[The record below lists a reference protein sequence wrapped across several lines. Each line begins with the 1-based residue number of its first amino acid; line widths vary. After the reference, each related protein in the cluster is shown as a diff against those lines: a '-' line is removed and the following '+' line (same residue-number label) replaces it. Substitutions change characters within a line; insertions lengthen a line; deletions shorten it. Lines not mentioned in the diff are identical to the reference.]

1 MTLIYLILVLLI
13 QSMGFGLYCS
23 RLGEKK
29 EIYYGVEGAIFY
41 LVLVIFTVY
50 VLWINIK

>member
-1 MTLIYLILVLLI
+1 MTLIYLIFMLLI
-13 QSMGFGLYCS
+13 QSMGFGLFCS

-29 EIYYGVEGAIFY
+29 EIYYGVEGATFY
-41 LVLVIFTVY
+41 LFSVIYTVY